1 MSAIIADGRC
11 YLSRVRVFIEDK
23 IEFLKWIRTLA
34 EKYQI
39 IIVCINHQMV
49 AGQAHIETAVIHAL
63 RNREEGRAIAR
74 TPEMEI
80 LLYCAGTRQ
89 TGEVYRF
96 GPVNGENDICLCII
110 PPDERCLY
118 ELFSRMK
125 EVNDMQHD
133 DMSAE
138 KKADIMEWFDISQQ
152 ELDLVG
158 ENRLIDLVR
167 ERTALLTVN
176 H

>member
-1 MSAIIADGRC
+1 MSVIIADGRC
-11 YLSRVRVFIEDK
+11 YLSWVRIYIEDK
-23 IEFLKWIRTLA
+23 IEFLNWIHNLA

-39 IIVCINHQMV
+39 TIACLNHQMI

-63 RNREEGRAIAR
+63 RNREEGRAIAK

-89 TGEVYRF
+89 TSEVYRF
-96 GPVNGENDICLCII
+96 SLVNGENDICLCII
-110 PPDERCLY
+110 PPDKKCLS
-118 ELFSRMK
+118 ELFSRIEELK
-125 EVNDMQHD
+125 EKLN
-133 DMSAE
+133 DMSA
-138 KKADIMEWFDISQQ
+138 KKKVDIMEWFNISQK

-158 ENRLIDLVR
+158 EDRLIDLVR
-167 ERTALLTVN
+167 ERSALLTVN